1 LRSSFL
7 FFLKLG
13 HYFANEV
20 NKEMTKRI
28 RNTKLETRDQL
39 ERKKKKKK
47 QKKKKKKRKKK
58 KKKKKKKKRKK
69 KKKKKSRRK

>member
-47 QKKKKKKRKKK
+47 KRRKKKTKKKKKKSWKE
-58 KKKKKKKKRKK
+58 